1 MKVRKSKFARF
12 FSWYPRDSLICP
24 GLMDKV
30 IYCKQ
35 SPPGLPV
42 EGVICIQSVP
52 DKFFFLIFSLMRQ
65 QLRLHANLRTELIV
79 VRAISGAVGT
89 GVLAGFKRW
98 SVLTWWWLSQ
108 WERAWGAGKD
118 GIAYR
123 CAALFQP
130 ASDLSDWYKSASL
143 WITFKRQI
151 DDYSLV
157 LDGIEVGDLVVDSY
171 LRFRPS
177 PKFDAHDPFVRHII
191 WQALR
196 DVRQAKGYFNKIKPM
211 FYLSSYSSYI
221 EHGVTVRI
229 ALQHGVPVYTFGDL
243 ARFGKRLSLDDVY
256 HTINYSQFRADF
268 ERLDRFEERLEEA
281 QVQLEIRLGGGIDFG
296 TSYMRQSAYGGT
308 QALLPPD
315 FNGSVVI
322 FLHDFY
328 DSYNAYPDL
337 IFCDFWRWICFTIEV
352 LQAGNIKFY
361 LKPHPN
367 QIDLSDTVMADL
379 RHQYP
384 GAKWLPAGLNNTHLV
399 REGMICGVT
408 AYGTVAHEL
417 AYMGVPTIGYGRHPH
432 HSFEFCRTAETRDE
446 YKAMLESPGV
456 LPVDKKVM
464 RRQALMFY
472 YMRNLH
478 GSAEDIGLRQAYIQ
492 LWRTCNMENG
502 EDVDVFNALQDLSD
516 QPAFKTFICNLATQ

>member
-1 MKVRKSKFARF
+1 MKVRKGKFARL
-12 FSWYPRDSLICP
+12 FSWYPADSLIRP
-24 GLMDKV
+24 GLMDV
-30 IYCKQ
+30 IIPCKQ
-35 SPPGLPV
+35 PPPSLPV
-42 EGVICIQSVP
+42 EGVICIQCVP
-52 DKFFFLIFSLMRQ
+52 DKFFFLLFSLMRQ
-65 QLRLHANLRTELIV
+65 QLRLRANLRAELIV
-79 VRAISGAVGT
+79 VRAIGGAVGT

-123 CAALFQP
+123 CAVLFQP
-130 ASDLSDWYKSASL
+130 VNDLSDWYKSKSL
-143 WITFKRQI
+143 WIAFKQQT

-177 PKFDAHDPFVRHII
+177 PRFDAHDPFVRHII
-191 WQALR
+191 WQAIR
-196 DVRQAKGYFNKIKPM
+196 DIRQATGYFSKIKPM

-221 EHGVTVRI
+221 EHGVTVRV

-243 ARFGKRLSLDDVY
+243 ARFGKRLSLEDVY
-256 HTINYSQFRADF
+256 HTIDYSQFRVDF
-268 ERLDRFEERLEEA
+268 ENLDRHEERLEEA
-281 QVQLEIRLGGGIDFG
+281 QVQLEVRLGGGIDAG
-296 TSYMRQSAYGGT
+296 TSYMLQSAYGGA
-308 QALLPPD
+308 QAALPPD

-367 QIDLSDTVMADL
+367 QIDLSNAVMADL
-379 RHQYP
+379 RSQYP
-384 GAKWLPAGLNNTHLV
+384 GAQWLPAGMNNAHLV

-432 HSFEFCRTAETRDE
+432 HSFEFCRTAKTCDE
-446 YKAMLESPGV
+446 YKAMLKSPDV
-456 LPVDKKVM
+456 LPVDKKEM

-472 YMRNLH
+472 YMRNLY
-478 GSAEDIGLRQAYIQ
+478 GSAEDIALRQAFAQ
-492 LWRTCNMENG
+492 LWRICNVENG
-502 EDVDVFNALQDLSD
+502 EDVDVLSALKGLSE
-516 QPAFKTFICNLATQ
+516 QPAFKKYISGLATR

>member
-1 MKVRKSKFARF
+1 MKVRKGKLVRL
-12 FSWYPRDSLICP
+12 FSWYPADSLIRP
-24 GLMDKV
+24 GLIDK
-30 IYCKQ
+30 INPCKQ
-35 SPPGLPV
+35 PPPGLPV
-42 EGVICIQSVP
+42 EGVICIQCVP
-52 DKFFFLIFSLMRQ
+52 DKFFFLLFSLMRQ
-65 QLRLHANLRTELIV
+65 QLRFHTNLRVELIV
-79 VRAISGAVGT
+79 VRAVGGAVGT
-89 GVLAGFKRW
+89 GVLAGLKRW

-108 WERAWGAGKD
+108 WERAWGTGKD

-130 ASDLSDWYKSASL
+130 VNDLSDWCKSKSL
-143 WITFKRQI
+143 WTAFMQQK

-157 LDGIEVGDLVVDSY
+157 LDGIEVGDLVVDTY

-177 PKFDAHDPFVRHII
+177 PRFNAHDPFVRHII

-196 DVRQAKGYFNKIKPM
+196 DIRQATGYFSKIKPK

-221 EHGVTVRI
+221 EHGVTVRV
-229 ALQHGVPVYTFGDL
+229 ALQHGVPVYTFGDH
-243 ARFGKRLSLDDVY
+243 ARFGKRLSLEDVY
-256 HTINYSQFRADF
+256 HTIDYSQFRVDF
-268 ERLDRFEERLEEA
+268 ENLDRREERLEEA
-281 QVQLEIRLGGGIDFG
+281 QAQLEVRLGGGIDAG
-296 TSYMRQSAYGGT
+296 ASYMRQSAYGG
-308 QALLPPD
+308 APAVLPPD

-367 QIDLSDTVMADL
+367 QIDLSNAVMIDL
-379 RHQYP
+379 RSQYP
-384 GAKWLPAGLNNTHLV
+384 GAQWLPAGVSNAQLV

-432 HSFEFCRTAETRDE
+432 HSFEFCRTAKTYDE
-446 YKAMLESPGV
+446 YKAMLKSPGV
-456 LPVDKKVM
+456 LPTDKKEM

-472 YMRNLH
+472 YMRYLY
-478 GSAEDIGLRQAYIQ
+478 GSTEDIALRQAFNQ
-492 LWRTCNMENG
+492 LWRIWNVENG
-502 EDVDVFNALQDLSD
+502 EDVDVLNALQGLND
-516 QPAFKTFICNLATQ
+516 QPAFKKFISGLATP